1 METKQPSKRNR
12 PAPKMTGAIMEQLWQ
27 EAVTM
32 AGLAGYH
39 RRQYRE
45 NVRAK
50 DKQKHKTDE
59 EIVC

>member
-1 METKQPSKRNR
+1 
-12 PAPKMTGAIMEQLWQ
+12 MTGAIMEQLWQ